1 MAKLDKSQQAYAMK
15 RIDEMASM
23 ASNKVKYKIPVTSLD
38 ELKDLLTKKGF
49 TVRDG
54 YNITSYIS
62 VTKTPAQK
70 AADDKARAAA
80 DDKVEAIYS
89 EAQSAKDQVMLGD
102 SEEITTVLAA
112 LAKKLGV

>member
-15 RIDEMASM
+15 RIDEMAYK
-23 ASNKVKYKIPVTSLD
+23 AAEKVKYKVPVASLS

-49 TVRDG
+49 IVRDG

-62 VTKTPAQK
+62 VAKTPAQLSTEN
-70 AADDKARAAA
+70 KARTAAE
-80 DDKVEAIYS
+80 DKVVAIHS
-89 EAQSAKDQVMLGD
+89 EAESAKDQVMLAHT
-102 SEEITTVLAA
+102 EEITTVLAA